1 MRKIIL
7 TLTIIAM
14 TSAAQAVSLSQ
25 VIRDCGDDSKA
36 FCKGVG
42 YGKPMQ
48 ACLLSHRAKLTPACR
63 VVVGR
68 LEKGEPVRLFGW

>member
-1 MRKIIL
+1 MRKICVALLIL
-7 TLTIIAM
+7 SM
-14 TSAAQAVSLSQ
+14 VSAAHAVSLSQ

-36 FCKGVG
+36 YCKGVG

-48 ACLLSHRAKLTPACR
+48 ACLSSHKAQLKPACKI
-63 VVVGR
+63 VVGR